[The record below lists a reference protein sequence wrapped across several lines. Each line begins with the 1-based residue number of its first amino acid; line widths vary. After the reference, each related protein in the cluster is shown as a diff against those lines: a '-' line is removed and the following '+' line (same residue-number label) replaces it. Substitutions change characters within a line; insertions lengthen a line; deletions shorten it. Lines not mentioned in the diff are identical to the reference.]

1 MRKCFVYMLRCS
13 DGTIYTG
20 WTSDPERRLRRH
32 NSGSGSKYT
41 AARLPVE
48 MVYVERAPTRTAALR
63 RELEI
68 KSMSRASKLGL
79 IASGAVPRGH
89 SRR

>member
-48 MVYVERAPTRTAALR
+48 MVYVERAPSRPAALR
-63 RELEI
+63 RELKI
-68 KSMSRASKLGL
+68 KSMSRASKLRL
-79 IASGAVPRGH
+79 IASGAVPSWH